1 MFFGPNFPIFVGS
14 VTQSLAAV
22 ADLAVKM
29 IQKIQDED
37 IRSISP
43 RQDVTDQFNEHT
55 QTMLRGTAWEDT
67 CSGWYHDKT
76 GRITAVW
83 PGSGLHFQQVIK
95 NPRWEDY
102 DIKYMNKHNMFA
114 FFGLGF
120 TQAERDPN
128 ADKAPYMDVK
138 FLDKDFYDYD
148 KVPDYQGPA
157 PTKES
162 SRLAT
167 AESRPDKVKN

>member
-1 MFFGPNFPIFVGS
+1 MKTSQPGTDHPSYKNASPMPYPATSERGLNCAILWQLPTTIITSPN
-14 VTQSLAAV
+14 
-22 ADLAVKM
+22 
-29 IQKIQDED
+29 
-37 IRSISP
+37 SI
-43 RQDVTDQFNEHT
+43 T

-67 CSGWYHDKT
+67 CSGWYHDNT

-83 PGSGLHFQQVIK
+83 PGSGLHFQQVIR

-102 DIKYMNKHNMFA
+102 NIKYMNKHNMFA
-114 FFGLGF
+114 YFGLGF

-138 FLDKDFYDYD
+138 FLDKDFYDYG

-157 PTKES
+157 PTKER

-167 AESRPDKVKN
+167 AES